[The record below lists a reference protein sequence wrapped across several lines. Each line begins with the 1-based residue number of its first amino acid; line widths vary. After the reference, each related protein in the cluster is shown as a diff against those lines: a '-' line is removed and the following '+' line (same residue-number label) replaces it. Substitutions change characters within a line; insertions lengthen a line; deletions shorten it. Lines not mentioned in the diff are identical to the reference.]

1 MLNFRV
7 IPVITQAELNFF
19 SDQTIKDA
27 SMKQKI
33 ISFFI
38 PDLNG
43 AGAEMVAV
51 NLANEMAR
59 QGYYVHMALMRK
71 QGDYLSHLHPNIT
84 VFDLQIPINQN
95 SRYKFKHVVG
105 PLTNYLREQK
115 PDAMIVYAFP
125 LTFYAAVTKFIS
137 HSRTKLLASEHTCW
151 SQFAK
156 HKSFIRKLKMR
167 ITMAIAY
174 RLSDITVN
182 VSQDASRDLEYFA
195 YLPHNFVSTI
205 YNPHR
210 FNKQQQVQDINTL
223 WHTQYKIL
231 SVGRLTPSKN
241 YSLLLDALVL
251 VRQKLDASLV
261 ILGRGEDE
269 AILKEQAKNL
279 GISKYVSLAGFVE
292 QPLAY
297 YQQADLYV
305 MSSDY
310 EGLPNVLLEALSQGL
325 PIVSTNCPTGP
336 REILDNGKFG
346 LLSPVGDAESLAE
359 NMVQSLTKQHDKEKL
374 IERSQMFNVETIT
387 KQYLSLIEKQVVA
400 K

>member
-1 MLNFRV
+1 MATLQLKKAITVATV
-7 IPVITQAELNFF
+7 IEYCN
-19 SDQTIKDA
+19 

-59 QGYYVHMALMRK
+59 QGYNVHMTLMRK

-84 VFDLQIPINQN
+84 VFDLQIPVNQN

-115 PDAMIVYAFP
+115 PDAMIVYSWP
-125 LTFYAAVTKFIS
+125 LTFHAALTKKIARS
-137 HSRTKLLASEHTCW
+137 CTKIIASEHICW
-151 SQFAK
+151 SAYLKPKRFFRRLK
-156 HKSFIRKLKMR
+156 IRLG
-167 ITMAIAY
+167 MALAY
-174 RLSDITVN
+174 RLNDVTLN
-182 VSQDASRDLEYFA
+182 VSLDASRDLERFA
-195 YLPHNFVSTI
+195 FLPKHFVNTI
-205 YNPHR
+205 YNPYR
-210 FNKQQQVQDINTL
+210 PQINEQEKNVL
-223 WHTQYKIL
+223 SSWNGCYKIL
-231 SVGRLTPSKN
+231 SVGRLSNQKN
-241 YSLLLDALVL
+241 YPLLLEALALV
-251 VRQKLDASLV
+251 RKNLDASLV
-261 ILGRGEDE
+261 ILGRGEHE

-359 NMVQSLTKQHDKEKL
+359 NIVQSLTKQHDKEKL
-374 IERSQMFNVETIT
+374 IERSQIFNVETIT
-387 KQYLSLIEKQVVA
+387 KQYLSLIEKQVVV